1 MILLIQNYNRILFC
15 VKIYYMAT
23 TEKPISEKQ
32 AMKKKL
38 VHNLIELVIWCVL
51 LWMCYGYIQTHPAE
65 KISFFSWYKVIYQQ
79 TEIFF
84 QNIFGKNW
92 ELLRQKYNLESY
104 YQVLIT
110 LSEEKPC
117 IDPEIVTDLHQTYE
131 KLQDEPKN
139 TLEHTLQYY
148 VDKQYEFDDK
158 LKVECPIET
167 EELVIPGVVEEISP
181 EAEIL
186 W

>member
-1 MILLIQNYNRILFC
+1 M
-15 VKIYYMAT
+15 T
-23 TEKPISEKQ
+23 TEKPVSEKQ
-32 AMKKKL
+32 VMKKRL
-38 VHNLIELVIWCVL
+38 IHNLIELVIWVVL
-51 LWMCYGYIQTHPAE
+51 LWMSYWYIQAHPAE

-117 IDPEIVTDLHQTYE
+117 IDPDVVTDLHETYE

-158 LKVECPIET
+158 LRDECPVDND
-167 EELVIPGVVEEISP
+167 ELVIPEAVEEVSP
-181 EAEIL
+181 EAEIV

>member
-1 MILLIQNYNRILFC
+1 M
-15 VKIYYMAT
+15 
-23 TEKPISEKQ
+23 
-32 AMKKKL
+32 
-38 VHNLIELVIWCVL
+38 
-51 LWMCYGYIQTHPAE
+51 
-65 KISFFSWYKVIYQQ
+65 
-79 TEIFF
+79 
-84 QNIFGKNW
+84 
-92 ELLRQKYNLESY
+92 RQKYNLESY

-117 IDPEIVTDLHQTYE
+117 IDPEIVTNLHQTYE

-186 W
+186 

>member
-1 MILLIQNYNRILFC
+1 MILSILDY
-15 VKIYYMAT
+15 KINTLYLNIYSYMTT

-38 VHNLIELVIWCVL
+38 IHNLIELVIWLVL
-51 LWMCYGYIQTHPAE
+51 LWMCYGYLQSHPAE

-84 QNIFGKNW
+84 QNLFGKNW
-92 ELLRQKYNLESY
+92 EWLKQKYSLESY
-104 YQVLIT
+104 YQAMIT

-117 IDPEIVTDLHQTYE
+117 VNPDIVRDLHDTYE

-139 TLEHTLQYY
+139 TLEHRLSYY
-148 VDKQYEFDDK
+148 IEKQYEFDGELRK
-158 LKVECPIET
+158 ECPIENNNLGGWESI
-167 EELVIPGVVEEISP
+167 EETVLEE
-181 EAEIL
+181 
-186 W
+186 

>member
-1 MILLIQNYNRILFC
+1 
-15 VKIYYMAT
+15 MAVD
-23 TEKPISEKQ
+23 KPISEKKS
-32 AMKKKL
+32 MKKKL
-38 VHNLIELVIWCVL
+38 INNLIELVVGLVL
-51 LWMCYGYIQTHPAE
+51 LWMCYGYLQTHPAE

-84 QNIFGKNW
+84 QNLFGKNG

-117 IDPEIVTDLHQTYE
+117 IDSEVVEDLHKTYNS
-131 KLQDEPKN
+131 LVDEHKS
-139 TLEHTLQYY
+139 TLNRTLQYY
-148 VDKQYEFDDK
+148 IDKQYEFDDELRK
-158 LKVECPIET
+158 DCSIENNQQINSKQ
-167 EELVIPGVVEEISP
+167 LLSIV
-181 EAEIL
+181 

>member
-1 MILLIQNYNRILFC
+1 
-15 VKIYYMAT
+15 MAT
-23 TEKPISEKQ
+23 EKVISEKQ

-38 VHNLIELVIWCVL
+38 IHNFVELVVGVIL

-84 QNIFGKNW
+84 QNMFGKNW
-92 ELLRQKYNLESY
+92 ELLKQKYNLESY

-117 IDPEIVTDLHQTYE
+117 IDSDIVEDLHATYE
-131 KLQDEPKN
+131 ALQNEPKN
-139 TLEHTLQYY
+139 TLEHTLEYY
-148 VDKQYEFDDK
+148 IDKQYEFD
-158 LKVECPIET
+158 
-167 EELVIPGVVEEISP
+167 EELKRECQVVNDIEVSDEVTNISLDTQ
-181 EAEIL
+181 IM
-186 W
+186 

>member
-1 MILLIQNYNRILFC
+1 M
-15 VKIYYMAT
+15 V

-38 VHNLIELVIWCVL
+38 IHNLIELVVWCVL
-51 LWMCYGYIQTHPAE
+51 LWMCFGYIQTHPAE

-84 QNIFGKNW
+84 QNIFGKNGD
-92 ELLRQKYNLESY
+92 LLKQKYNLESY

-117 IDPEIVTDLHQTYE
+117 ISHEIVADLHDTYE
-131 KLQDEPKN
+131 SLQNEPKN
-139 TLEHTLQYY
+139 TLEHTIEYY
-148 VDKQYEFDDK
+148 VKKQYEFDNQ
-158 LKVECPIET
+158 LRIECLPEDPIT
-167 EELVIPGVVEEISP
+167 DTINEISP
-181 EAEIL
+181 DAKVM
-186 W
+186 

>member
-1 MILLIQNYNRILFC
+1 MS
-15 VKIYYMAT
+15 

-32 AMKKKL
+32 VMKKRL
-38 VHNLIELVIWCVL
+38 IHNLIELVIWSVL
-51 LWMCYGYIQTHPAE
+51 LWMSYGYIQTHPAE

-92 ELLRQKYNLESY
+92 EILRQKYNLESY

-117 IDPEIVTDLHQTYE
+117 IDPAVVTDLHETYE
-131 KLQDEPKN
+131 KLLDEPKN

-158 LKVECPIET
+158 LRGECPIES
-167 EELVIPGVVEEISP
+167 EGFVVPDAVEDISP
-181 EAEIL
+181 DAEIV

>member
-1 MILLIQNYNRILFC
+1 MILLIQDCKNLFY
-15 VKIYYMAT
+15 VSVYYMT
-23 TEKPISEKQ
+23 TEKPVSEKQ

-38 VHNLIELVIWCVL
+38 IHNLVELVIWCVL
-51 LWMCYGYIQTHPAE
+51 LWMCYWYIQTHPAE

-92 ELLRQKYNLESY
+92 ELLKQKYSLESY

-117 IDPEIVTDLHQTYE
+117 IDAEIVSELHETYE

-148 VDKQYEFDDK
+148 MDKQYEFDEE
-158 LKVECPIET
+158 LKKECPVINNT
-167 EELVIPGVVEEISP
+167 EDMGIVN
-181 EAEIL
+181 
-186 W
+186 